1 MTYFPTRTSLGQFS
15 NSLYHVLDTKSFM
28 KQFSQYSKDGDRH
41 SMIEM
46 VMQAEQASK
55 LEITPLFNCKDNCKA
70 QELYKNAQ
78 FTEALFAVTANTSLF
93 FEIITTRIQ
102 HWFAI
107 GSYIKCYKDC
117 NYAMATLNTMT
128 KSNVEVEDVRKYEAI
143 CVKMKNQCIKLLNK
157 NKLKELNINN
167 VEKLPK
173 INGTSNKKLICCSDA
188 VTFAHKIV
196 RGRHLIATRNI
207 KVGSVLIVDKPFA
220 FSTDNQALLTNC
232 LHCHISLESHENI
245 KIPCLNCQSVCFCSE
260 NCCKEAWDNY
270 HKYECSIFGNFM
282 EISNHVKAADERSSS
297 LLAYRT
303 TVAKAINKQFC
314 TLDLEFLDYQNAKC
328 RNGEKSLEID
338 MDIDT
343 YDPLDYRTVYSLE
356 THCCEARPN
365 INLVRAI
372 KSVYLAKCLVYTLKK
387 IQPCANETVDSQQI
401 VLLAAAM
408 MRHMQAIN
416 CNAYEIV
423 ENYRNETTKVWEPR
437 NIGGAIYTSVS
448 LVNHG
453 CYPNIVRH
461 SYPGGI
467 VVVRSLRFI
476 EKGSEILDCYGP
488 HFISDPLS
496 DRQQYLK
503 EVYNFICTCQS
514 CIDDWK
520 FPFSNEITLRCNF
533 CGSAVDSIRSQCL
546 SCLRKIDIHKLNN
559 KLMKSVKNRVMAT
572 SKMYEGYYLE
582 ALTLLLDHGRLIDKI
597 LIAPCNEII
606 KTQQST
612 IQCYNSMGNICIKKC

>member
-196 RGRHLIATRNI
+196 
-207 KVGSVLIVDKPFA
+207 
-220 FSTDNQALLTNC
+220 
-232 LHCHISLESHENI
+232 
-245 KIPCLNCQSVCFCSE
+245 CFCSE

-423 ENYRNETTKVWEPR
+423 ENYRNETTKVWKPR

-612 IQCYNSMGNICIKKC
+612 IQCYNMEYRGVADAPRNEVIFAELGAGFMWWWVFWHLWHDWGHIVGEFEYPDSSKWTDEELGIPPDDFD